1 MVAHH
6 IVQLGESF
14 VYLLHLLLGCKELVC
29 CTGHGRIFFVE
40 GNTVPIDCITEMD
53 NTSTPMLLVYLLEER
68 DEVIVHGWGMRA
80 AKDKDWF
87 CAHKIYAI
95 RFLLVAR

>member
-1 MVAHH
+1 MNH
-6 IVQLGESF
+6 
-14 VYLLHLLLGCKELVC
+14 
-29 CTGHGRIFFVE
+29 
-40 GNTVPIDCITEMD
+40 
-53 NTSTPMLLVYLLEER
+53 TSTLMLLVYLLEEG

-87 CAHKIYAI
+87 CAHNIYAI